1 MVENVES
8 GKKIDEGV
16 ELKNYSDEEVEKPNI
31 PKPKTSI
38 PQAAWVKRTG

>member
-1 MVENVES
+1 MIENLDE

-16 ELKNYSDEEVEKPNI
+16 ELKYYSDDEVVIKHNL

-38 PQAAWVKRTG
+38 PQVA

>member
-16 ELKNYSDEEVEKPNI
+16 ELKNYSDDEGSKPNI

-38 PQAAWVKRTG
+38 P